1 MDKYRETMATFDKMA
16 LPYRDKFAGNDCYD
30 SAHNR
35 FASLLKQY
43 QACAGRRLRLLDIGC
58 GPGHVSGMLAKRV
71 PELEIVGIDAAPAM
85 VALASELLPE
95 GRFYRLD
102 SRELGCLSSLLEAD
116 AVQAFATLDVPES
129 AATPLSLGAFDGS
142 NTLDDFNALNGLD
155 TLEGFDAIVLLFV
168 TPYLERQD
176 VIALLQDCRALL
188 NDGGLLYLA
197 SMEDDYQESGYQSS
211 SAGDRVFIH
220 YYPEVFFVSELAAA
234 GFELIDSLRKPYLEQ
249 GEVKATDLFLYAK
262 AV

>member
-1 MDKYRETMATFDKMA
+1 MDKYRETVATFDKMA
-16 LPYRDKFAGNDCYD
+16 LSYRDKFAGNDCYD

-58 GPGHVSGMLAKRV
+58 GPGHVSGTLVDRV

-85 VALASELLPE
+85 VALAGELLPE

-102 SRELGCLSSLLEAD
+102 SRKLGCLTSLLETD
-116 AVQAFATLDVPES
+116 AVQAIAPLDVSENT
-129 AATPLSLGAFDGS
+129 AASVSLGVSDGS
-142 NTLDDFNALNGLD
+142 NTLDDLEDLD
-155 TLEGFDAIVLLFV
+155 TPEGFDAILLLFV

-176 VIALLQDCRALL
+176 VMTLLQDCRALL

-211 SAGDRVFIH
+211 SSGDRVFIH

>member
-1 MDKYRETMATFDKMA
+1 MDKYRETVATFDKMA
-16 LPYRDKFAGNDCYD
+16 LSYRDKFAGNDCYD

-43 QACAGRRLRLLDIGC
+43 QACAGRCLRLLDIGC
-58 GPGHVSGMLAKRV
+58 GPGHVSGTLVDRV

-85 VALASELLPE
+85 VALAGELLPE

-102 SRELGCLSSLLEAD
+102 SRKLGCLTSLLETD
-116 AVQAFATLDVPES
+116 AVQAIAPLDVSENT
-129 AATPLSLGAFDGS
+129 AAPVSIGVSDGS
-142 NTLDDFNALNGLD
+142 NTLDDLEDLD
-155 TLEGFDAIVLLFV
+155 TPEGFDAILLLFV

-176 VIALLQDCRALL
+176 VMALLQDCRALL

-211 SAGDRVFIH
+211 SSGDRVFIH
-220 YYPEVFFVSELAAA
+220 YYPEVFFVSELASA

>member
-1 MDKYRETMATFDKMA
+1 MDKYRETVATFDKMA
-16 LPYRDKFAGNDCYD
+16 LSYRDKFAGNDCYD

-58 GPGHVSGMLAKRV
+58 GPGHVCGTLVDRV

-85 VALASELLPE
+85 VALAGELLPE

-102 SRELGCLSSLLEAD
+102 SRKLGCLTSLLETD
-116 AVQAFATLDVPES
+116 AVQTIAPLDVSENT
-129 AATPLSLGAFDGS
+129 AASVSLGVSDGS
-142 NTLDDFNALNGLD
+142 NILDDFNALEDLD
-155 TLEGFDAIVLLFV
+155 TPEGFDAILLLFI

-176 VIALLQDCRALL
+176 VMILLQDCRALL

-197 SMEDDYQESGYQSS
+197 SMEDDYQASGYQSS
-211 SAGDRVFIH
+211 SSGDRIFIH

>member
-1 MDKYRETMATFDKMA
+1 MDKYRETVATFDKMA

-85 VALASELLPE
+85 VALAGELLPE

-102 SRELGCLSSLLEAD
+102 SRKLGCLTSLLETD
-116 AVQAFATLDVPES
+116 AVQAIAPLDVSENT
-129 AATPLSLGAFDGS
+129 AAPVSIGVSDGS
-142 NTLDDFNALNGLD
+142 NTLDDLEDLD
-155 TLEGFDAIVLLFV
+155 TPEGFDAILLLFV

-176 VIALLQDCRALL
+176 VMALLQDCRALL

-211 SAGDRVFIH
+211 SSGDRVFIH

>member
-1 MDKYRETMATFDKMA
+1 MDKYRETVATFDKMA
-16 LPYRDKFAGNDCYD
+16 LSYRDKFAGNDCYD

-58 GPGHVSGMLAKRV
+58 GPGHVCGTLVDRV

-85 VALASELLPE
+85 VALAGELLPE

-102 SRELGCLSSLLEAD
+102 SRKLGCLTSLLETD
-116 AVQAFATLDVPES
+116 AVQAIAPLDVSENT
-129 AATPLSLGAFDGS
+129 AAPVSIGVSDGS
-142 NTLDDFNALNGLD
+142 NTLDDLEDLD
-155 TLEGFDAIVLLFV
+155 TPEGFDAILLLFV

-176 VIALLQDCRALL
+176 VMALLQDCRALL

-211 SAGDRVFIH
+211 SSGDRVFIH

>member
-1 MDKYRETMATFDKMA
+1 MDKYRETVATFDKMA
-16 LPYRDKFAGNDCYD
+16 LTYRDKFAGNDCYD

-85 VALASELLPE
+85 VALAGELLPE

-102 SRELGCLSSLLEAD
+102 SRELGRLSSLLEAD
-116 AVQAFATLDVPES
+116 AVQAIAPLDVSES
-129 AATPLSLGAFDGS
+129 AATPLSLGVSDGF
-142 NTLDDFNALNGLD
+142 NTLDDFNALDGLD
-155 TLEGFDAIVLLFV
+155 TPEGFDAILLLFV

-249 GEVKATDLFLYAK
+249 GEVNATDLFLYAK